1 MTVLTGSAGGLRR
14 RLALYARL
22 IRFDRPIGTLLL
34 LWPALWALWLA
45 GAGRPDPLVLGV
57 FVWGVFLMRSAGCAI
72 NDYAD
77 RDIDPRVRRTES
89 RPLAAGEIRPAEALG
104 VFVVLALLAFALVLL
119 MNRLTVALSLVAVLL
134 AASYPFMKRYTHL
147 PQAIL
152 GAAFGWAVPM
162 AFAAQTGAL
171 PPIAWVLFFATLLWA
186 LVYDTQYAMVDRE
199 DDQAIGVKSSAIL
212 FGEWDRLIIGLIQ
225 VLVLLLLL
233 RVGWMAKLGVSYY
246 LGLGTGAGLFA
257 WQQYLMRER
266 EPRAC
271 FKAFLNNNW
280 FGLAVFA
287 GLAVDYLV
295 AG

>member
-1 MTVLTGSAGGLRR
+1 M
-14 RLALYARL
+14 
-22 IRFDRPIGTLLL
+22 
-34 LWPALWALWLA
+34 
-45 GAGRPDPLVLGV
+45 
-57 FVWGVFLMRSAGCAI
+57 
-72 NDYAD
+72 
-77 RDIDPRVRRTES
+77 
-89 RPLAAGEIRPAEALG
+89 
-104 VFVVLALLAFALVLL
+104 FVVLALLAFALVLL

>member
-186 LVYDTQYAMVDRE
+186 LVYDTQYAMVDR
-199 DDQAIGVKSSAIL
+199 DDDLKIGVKSTAIL
-212 FGEWDRLIIGLIQ
+212 FGEQDLAILAALQGLMVLALFLIGRQ
-225 VLVLLLLL
+225 
-233 RVGWMAKLGVSYY
+233 A
-246 LGLGTGAGLFA
+246 GLGWPYFLSLAGVVALFA
-257 WQQYLMRER
+257 YQQRLMRDR
-266 EPRAC
+266 SRAG
-271 FKAFLNNNW
+271 AFAAFRNNNW
-280 FGLAVFA
+280 VGGVVFA
-287 GLAVDYLV
+287 GILGAYLV
-295 AG
+295 